1 MGWISPTSFQDP
13 DNKWG
18 SIEHPEA
25 HAYDDNTDTY
35 TINEAADRGYYLVLI
50 PDTPIYCNKLRLYT
64 ATGVVAIEIYYDGSY
79 HEIYSGAIGIPG
91 WCEKSFNLQ
100 YVEKMR
106 IMNNAEANFKL
117 YEFDFWQVEP
127 SAPGYENCVGL
138 WRMNDNAA
146 NKTVKDSSGKGH
158 DGTAQQNTDQLHT
171 EGKING
177 ALTFDGTNDYIEIPH
192 HVDFNLTG
200 KLSFVFLVKQT
211 ADDVGYILSK
221 TNDDHTAYYYEIRL
235 YNYGAYHYLYFY
247 YGHAGDTTDS
257 EGISLPSRIDDGEY
271 HLVILTIDEPALKY
285 YIDGSYIG
293 EDTLDGD
300 MLSADFPVYIGQ
312 RSDGVQRFDGAL
324 DVTTVFKDKALS
336 EEEIIYLWN
345 EGKGRENLNIARS
358 LVGGS
363 FAAGKRGLIG

>member
-158 DGTAQQNTDQLHT
+158 DGTAQQNTEDLHT
-171 EGKING
+171 EGKIKG

-192 HVDFNLTG
+192 HVDFDLTG
-200 KLSFVFLVKQT
+200 KLSIVSQFKQT
-211 ADDVGYILSK
+211 LDTIGYVVMKADGSA
-221 TNDDHTAYYYEIRL
+221 AYYWGL
-235 YNYGAYHYLYFY
+235 YLVGIPNMIFFFYGTSGNA
-247 YGHAGDTTDS
+247 
-257 EGISLPSRIDDGEY
+257 ISFESLVSPIVFNDGQY
-271 HLVILTIDEPALKY
+271 HLIILVIDEPTLKY
-285 YIDGSYIG
+285 YLDGKFIG